1 MKQEASKEELAKYHA
16 RQIALFNAEI
26 IFYNKNK
33 LMLIDEKFIKDFKIR
48 GEKMFFIIKNSYPK
62 ANPDLLVANIDNKA
76 NHDLTKLDVDLIE
89 DALLESLEEKDAEG
103 GL

>member
-1 MKQEASKEELAKYHA
+1 MSKTDDYKELAKYHA

-33 LMLIDEKFIKDFKIR
+33 LMLIDEKFISDFKIR
-48 GEKMFFIIKNSYPK
+48 SEKMFFIIKNSYPK
-62 ANPDLLVANIDNKA
+62 ADPDLLIANVDNKL

-89 DALLESLEEKDAEG
+89 DALIESLEASESGES
-103 GL
+103 L